1 LDPLKVEHSQITEYL
16 RSRRDI
22 GLKTSTLYRELE
34 SIRAF
39 HRYLF
44 AEGLSSKDSAAKA
57 SSPKLIHALPQTLSV
72 GQVERLL
79 ASIPDKKSNQVRFKA
94 MLELL
99 YATGMRVSELV
110 NLEPHQLDL
119 DSGFARVMGKGKKER
134 IVPLGKSAKAAVRN
148 YLALRSKKFKDRPH
162 DARAIFLSNLGKRLG
177 RGLFWRELKAFA
189 KAAGILSN
197 CPSGA
202 EGGKLGWLG
211 ASDCAPE
218 FAREIF
224 GQTEV
229 GVLARLVHSR
239 FGLHVVE
246 VLKREPGL
254 VQPFEAVRGAVAMA
268 LQQTSFVTALRQ
280 YLALLAGSARVQGIE
295 IEAAETAFL

>member
-1 LDPLKVEHSQITEYL
+1 MDPLKVEHSQITEYL

-189 KAAGILSN
+189 KAAGLKSSVY
-197 CPSGA
+197 PHLFRHSFASHLLQGGA
-202 EGGKLGWLG
+202 DLRSVQELLGH
-211 ASDCAPE
+211 ASLTTTQIYTHLDTRQIKE
-218 FAREIF
+218 SHR
-224 GQTEV
+224 
-229 GVLARLVHSR
+229 R
-239 FGLHVVE
+239 FH
-246 VLKREPGL
+246 P
-254 VQPFEAVRGAVAMA
+254 RG
-268 LQQTSFVTALRQ
+268 
-280 YLALLAGSARVQGIE
+280 
-295 IEAAETAFL
+295 